1 MLISWRETMA
11 AGTVGII
18 EIGSTGVRLLIA
30 NVFDDGSYEI
40 LESAGKQAALGRDAF
55 TTRVI
60 SREATNQCIAI
71 LRGFR
76 EILKAYGLE
85 PSATHLVATSALR
98 EASNRDAFVDRV
110 AMRTGF
116 RIEVIEDIEE
126 SHYLYLAVQ
135 HALGDDARYFARSNT
150 LMMEVGGG
158 TTELML
164 LRKGRIVSAH
174 SLRLGT
180 VRLEEQVKAA
190 AGSAMYLMRIISD
203 NVRTVCANLEEELP
217 LAKVR
222 NFIVLG
228 ADARF
233 TAKIIGKHGR
243 SQYRVIPKAE
253 FLEFVDHVQALSVD
267 ELAGH
272 YHLSYDEAEAVVP
285 GLIITSLFLERTS
298 AEELIVPGVSIREGV
313 LLALAGGKKEEIAK
327 ELHHQVMASTLM
339 LGRRFHF
346 DEKHALWVT
355 NTALFM
361 FDRLQETH
369 GMNSRD
375 RLLLEVAGMLH
386 DVGTFI
392 RPNSHHKHSEYIVKN
407 SEIFGLQRDEL
418 TIIANIVRYHRKAG
432 PIPAHINYVSLVH
445 EDRVLVLKLCALLR
459 VADALDKS
467 HTQRLKLVDIHSK
480 GENLVLQTDAEYD
493 LSLERMSLR
502 AKGDI
507 FEDVFGQKVVI
518 L

>member
-1 MLISWRETMA
+1 MA

-30 NVFDDGSYEI
+30 NVFEDGSYEI
-40 LESAGKQAALGRDAF
+40 LENAGKQAALGRDAF
-55 TTRVI
+55 TSRII
-60 SREATNQCIAI
+60 SRESTNQCIAI

-76 EILKAYGLE
+76 EILKGYGLE
-85 PSATHLVATSALR
+85 PATTHLVATSALR
-98 EASNRDAFVDRV
+98 EASNRDSFVDRV

-135 HALGDDARYFARSNT
+135 HALGADARYFARSNT

-164 LRKGRIVSAH
+164 LRKGKIVSAH

-180 VRLEEQVKAA
+180 VRVEEQVKAA
-190 AGSAMYLMRIISD
+190 AGSSVYLMRIISD

-217 LAKVR
+217 LTKVR

-233 TAKIIGKHGR
+233 AARVIGRHGR
-243 SQYRVIPKAE
+243 KQYRVIPKGE
-253 FLEFVDHVQALSVD
+253 FLEFVDHVQALSID
-267 ELAGH
+267 ELAGRH
-272 YHLSYDEAEAVVP
+272 HLSYDEAEALVP
-285 GLIITSLFLERTS
+285 GLIITSLFLERTG
-298 AEELIVPGVSIREGV
+298 AEELVVPGVSIREGI
-313 LLALAGGKKEEIAK
+313 LLALAAGKKDQIAS
-327 ELHHQVMASTLM
+327 ELHHQVLASTLM

-355 NTALFM
+355 NAALFL
-361 FDRLQETH
+361 FDKLQEVH
-369 GMNSRD
+369 GMSRRE
-375 RLLLEVAGMLH
+375 RLLLEVAAMLH
-386 DVGTFI
+386 DIGNFI

-432 PIPAHINYVSLVH
+432 PIPSHVNYVSLVH

-467 HTQRLKLVDIHSK
+467 HTQRLKLVEVHSR
-480 GENLVLQTDAEYD
+480 GDNLVLQTDAEYD
-493 LSLERMSLR
+493 LSLERVSLR
-502 AKGDI
+502 AKSDI

-518 L
+518 I